1 MRRRA
6 LPTCFPQ
13 IHKGWQQRVSQISS
27 SNTEDTR
34 TFQSGAPDRYMKVR
48 YVIQGCAQT
57 YGKDRQKVLS
67 NDVVQDMAMH
77 VR

>member
-1 MRRRA
+1 MRRRT

-13 IHKGWQQRVSQISS
+13 IHKGWQQRVPQISS

-34 TFQSGAPDRYMKVR
+34 TFQSGAPDRHMQVR
-48 YVIQGCAQT
+48 YLIRGCPQT
-57 YGKDRQKVLS
+57 YGKVLG